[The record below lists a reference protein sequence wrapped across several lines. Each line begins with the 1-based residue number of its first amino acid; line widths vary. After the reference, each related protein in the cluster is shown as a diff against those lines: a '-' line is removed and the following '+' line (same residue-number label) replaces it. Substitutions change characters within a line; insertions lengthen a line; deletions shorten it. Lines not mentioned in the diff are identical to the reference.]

1 MRTNYSMRKV
11 AVLGAGV
18 MGAQIAAHLANA
30 DIRVVLFDLVA
41 PGGDPSA
48 IARKAILG
56 LKKMDPAPLAAPWRA
71 ELITAANYDS
81 GLPALR
87 DCDLI
92 IEAIAE
98 RADLKAALYAKVLPH
113 LKENAILASN
123 TSGLSING
131 LGQALPEAVRSRFC
145 GVHFFNPPRYM
156 HLVELIPAEETRAEI
171 LDFLESFLVTRLGKG
186 VVRAKDTPNFI
197 GNRIGVF
204 SLMAAIY
211 HAERLGL
218 PLDLVDALTGPLIG
232 RPKSATFRTADIVG
246 LDTLAHIVEDSH
258 RALSADPWRDHYR
271 LPEWLKA
278 LIAQGSLGQK
288 SGAGLYRKEGQTIL
302 VFEPGSGTYRPSGA
316 KPAAEILTIFK
327 SGEGAQ
333 RFEALYRSE
342 QREAQFLWAIH
353 RDVFHYAAF
362 WLQEIA
368 DNARDLDL
376 AMRWGFGWEQGPFE
390 IWQAA
395 GWRAVATQLTK
406 DIRLEKT
413 MASAALPSWV
423 DGVEGVHTPQGSWAP
438 KHNCFSPCSDLPV
451 YRRQLF
457 PTRVLGSDK
466 DPKGQIQGQT
476 IYENEGVRLWHLGDA
491 VAILSL
497 TSKMHTIGEEVMDG
511 VLASLEI
518 AERDFAA
525 LVIWHPDPP
534 FSAGANLAQFL
545 PVLKSGDPDAIART
559 VEKFQ
564 GTALRLRYSSIPV
577 VAAPHGL
584 ALGGGVELLMHC
596 DRIVVAL
603 ETYIG
608 LVEVGVGLIPA
619 GGGSKELAMRA
630 ARNAPDSD
638 PFPHLRRYFETVA
651 KAEVAKSAEQ
661 AKELGLLRESDVVVF
676 NTHELLYVA
685 KSEAKAMAEAG
696 YRPALPRP
704 IRVAGRT
711 GVANL
716 RAALVNLREGGMI
729 SEHDYTVTSKLAEVL
744 CGGNIEAGTE
754 VDEQW
759 FLRLEREAFAALA
772 QTELSQ
778 ARIEHMLA
786 TGKPLRN

>member
-1 MRTNYSMRKV
+1 MRTNYSIRKV

-30 DIRVVLFDLVA
+30 DIRVLLFDLA
-41 PGGDPSA
+41 SPGEDPNA
-48 IARKAILG
+48 IVRKAMLG

-71 ELITAANYDS
+71 ELITEANYDAD
-81 GLPALR
+81 LPKLC
-87 DCDLI
+87 DCELV

-113 LKENAILASN
+113 LKEDALLASN

-131 LGQALPEAVRSRFC
+131 LGRALPEALRTRFC

-171 LDFLESFLVTRLGKG
+171 LDFLEGFLVTRLGKG
-186 VVRAKDTPNFI
+186 VVRAKDTPNFL

-218 PLDLVDALTGPLIG
+218 PLDLVDALTGLLIG

-246 LDTLAHIVEDSH
+246 LDTLAHIVEGSQ
-258 RALSADPWRDHYR
+258 RALSGDPWRDHYR
-271 LPEWLKA
+271 LPEWLKS

-302 VFEPGSGTYRPSGA
+302 VFEPGSGAYRPSGG
-316 KPAAEILTIFK
+316 KPAAEVLGILK
-327 SGEGAQ
+327 SGDMAQ

-342 QREAQFLWAIH
+342 HREAQFLWAIH

-362 WLQEIA
+362 WLQQIA

-390 IWQAA
+390 IWQTA
-395 GWRAVATQLTK
+395 GWRAVAARLTK
-406 DIRLEKT
+406 DIWLGKT

-423 DGVEGVHTPQGSWAP
+423 DGLEGVHTPQGSWAP
-438 KHNCFSPCSDLPV
+438 KHSCFRPCSDLPV

-457 PTRVLGSDK
+457 PIQMLGSGK
-466 DPKGQIQGQT
+466 DPQGQT
-476 IYENEGVRLWHLGDA
+476 VFENEGVRLWHLGDA
-491 VAILSL
+491 VAILSF

-534 FSAGANLAQFL
+534 FSAGANLAEFL
-545 PVLKSGDPDAIART
+545 PVLKSGDSEAIGRA
-559 VEKFQ
+559 VDKFQ
-564 GTALRLRYSSIPV
+564 GTALQLRYSQIPV

-596 DRIVVAL
+596 DRVVAAL

-619 GGGSKELAMRA
+619 GGGGKELAMRA
-630 ARNAPDSD
+630 ARNAPDGD
-638 PFPHLRRYFETVA
+638 PFPQLRRYFETVA
-651 KAEVAKSAEQ
+651 KAEVAKSGEQ
-661 AKELGLLRESDVVVF
+661 AKEWGLLREGDVIVF

-704 IRVAGRT
+704 VRVAGRT
-711 GVANL
+711 GVATL
-716 RAALVNLREGGMI
+716 RAVLVNLREGGMI
-729 SEHDYTVTSKLAEVL
+729 SEHDYTVTRKLAEVM

-754 VDEQW
+754 VDERW
-759 FLRLEREAFAALA
+759 LLRLEREAFVALA